1 MLKMNVFYSLLMLIF
16 FISSP
21 VVRAETPL
29 DQQLKSYLSQI
40 KKLQTDFKQISYD
53 RQGRPAETSTGKFYL
68 SRPGRFRWD
77 YQKPYIQEIVAKD
90 NQVWFYDAD
99 LEQVT
104 IKNLDDS
111 LGATPALLLTGDI
124 DVDKTFQQLDIGI
137 EGDIHWLKLTPRDEN
152 SGFKYVLMGMKIGQL
167 AAMELND
174 NFGQL
179 TRIYF
184 ENTKIN
190 PDDINDEIFT
200 FIIPEGVDVFGP

>member
-152 SGFKYVLMGMKIGQL
+152 SGFKYVLMGMKTGQL